1 MSCGTILTE
10 RAYLSVHAPFLQLA
24 RMRSGR
30 EPYSVF
36 FQLTIQNVSTVRV
49 QLLGRKWTIHEGNDT
64 LRIIEGEH
72 VFGVDPVLAPECVFG
87 YSGRLCFAECPRAM
101 ELRFF
106 GYDETASCFI
116 SPPCTFPIQNL
127 TLTQEK

>member
-10 RAYLSVHAPFLQLA
+10 RAYLSVHVPFLQLA

-36 FQLTIQNVSTVRV
+36 FQLTIQNVSTVLV

-72 VFGVDPVLAPECVFG
+72 VFGVDPVLAPGACLATADACASQNVRGRWNCVFLDMMK
-87 YSGRLCFAECPRAM
+87 RLHALYLPRV
-101 ELRFF
+101 RFR
-106 GYDETASCFI
+106 YRI
-116 SPPCTFPIQNL
+116 
-127 TLTQEK
+127 